1 MKHYPTRDND
11 KEEYA
16 LSIKIEPAVGNLFY
30 QKGQKFHKLANPQHI
45 MSISVE
51 GGLAL
56 LGLALYV

>member
-16 LSIKIEPAVGNLFY
+16 LSIKIEPTVGNLFY
-30 QKGQKFHKLANPQHI
+30 QKGQKFHKLADPQQI
-45 MSISVE
+45 ISISVE